1 MLKKD
6 PVFWWATGIF
16 VLSLGLFAATQNQ
29 FWLALMIGSY
39 LLRPTLASLG
49 VAKRHVDER
58 QLSIHYRSGNIGFAV
73 TIIMCVIFAVK
84 LGSEDNHDF
93 ELFAMT
99 IVIGLATKALFNVL
113 LVKDLREAAS
123 KILIG
128 VGLLIA
134 LFSSFESFDNWSI
147 DRFLKY
153 VAPGLAIAGMGL
165 LSKKYPRPAGIV
177 VLVGAA
183 ILLLL
188 ILSKGFTWGQ
198 IGTAAIV
205 CVPMIIGGV
214 FLMRVQN
221 VDVDTESKGMES

>member
-73 TIIMCVIFAVK
+73 MIITCVIFAVK
-84 LGSEDNHDF
+84 LGAEDNHDF

-99 IVIGLATKALFNVL
+99 IVIGLAAKALFNVL

-128 VGLLIA
+128 AGFLIA
-134 LFSSFESFDNWSI
+134 LFGSFASFDTGSFAKI
-147 DRFLKY
+147 LMSM
-153 VAPGLAIAGMGL
+153 APGLAIAGVGL
-165 LSKKYPRPAGIV
+165 LSKVYPRPAGIV
-177 VLVGAA
+177 VLVATA
-183 ILLLL
+183 LLLWV
-188 ILSKGFTWGQ
+188 ILGKGFGWAQ

-205 CVPMIIGGV
+205 GVPLILAALCL
-214 FLMRVQN
+214 FSRN
-221 VDVDTESKGMES
+221 KVDSDAESEGIA